1 VGSLVT
7 LRAVNAR
14 LQYKKRSQESLNVT
28 PALWFE
34 QMRGLVLHWQE
45 LHFAY
50 WEDDTKDLSYFRQEV
65 VANEVNKF
73 FSGELAVSFTA
84 NETQVVIKG
93 LMKRL
98 YEKAYWHVQRL

>member
-1 VGSLVT
+1 
-7 LRAVNAR
+7 
-14 LQYKKRSQESLNVT
+14 
-28 PALWFE
+28 
-34 QMRGLVLHWQE
+34 M
-45 LHFAY
+45 
-50 WEDDTKDLSYFRQEV
+50 